1 MLERIF
7 KLKNNNT
14 TIKKEILG
22 GLITFFSM
30 SYILFVNSSILS
42 STGIDGTYVY
52 LGTALTA
59 ALGSIIMGL
68 IGNKPF
74 GIAPGMGLNSLFAL
88 TICQVY
94 GFSFYEALAITLIS
108 AVLYLI
114 LTLTKVRIKIY
125 KVFPESL
132 KKAFSIGIGLFIA
145 MVGFISSGIVSNS
158 ESTLITLGNLADPKV
173 LISLFGLLVILILSV
188 FKVSSKIIIS
198 FILTTI
204 FAIILTL
211 CNLNTGISFNGAFSL
226 PDARLLGSFIEGFK
240 TFNSSQTLKMI
251 LAIFSILFLALF
263 NVSGTVSANEEIL
276 NLKEDKDVNKVLLA
290 DSITFFISG
299 FVGTSPSTTFAE
311 SMTGIEAGAR
321 TGLANIIIGLCFILA
336 IFTSPLLSIITEQI
350 TAPILIMVGVSMM
363 GETVKINWKDNI
375 EGIVCFFTI
384 LLMPLT
390 YSITNGI
397 AFGTILYVL
406 LKTIAYRKKEDTSYF
421 KDVPPLMLVLTA
433 IFILY
438 FVITLI

>member
-311 SMTGIEAGAR
+311 SIGAR